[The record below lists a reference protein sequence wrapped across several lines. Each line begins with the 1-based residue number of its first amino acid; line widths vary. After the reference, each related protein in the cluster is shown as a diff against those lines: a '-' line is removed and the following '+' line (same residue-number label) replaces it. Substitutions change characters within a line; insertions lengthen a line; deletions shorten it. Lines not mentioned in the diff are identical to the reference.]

1 MQQCDGVL
9 NDSCIM
15 VLHDNESLY
24 IHISI
29 SIHSIHSIHWSLF
42 KARSTSLREEDI

>member
-24 IHISI
+24 RHISI
-29 SIHSIHSIHWSLF
+29 LIHSIHWSLF
-42 KARSTSLREEDI
+42 KVRSTSLSEKDI